1 MIKEVIA
8 KPTGVYTY
16 DIEQF
21 KNFFS
26 ISFKNYD
33 TKERH
38 KFIIYH
44 DYRDP
49 KLSINDFHKLLAFIE
64 TNIMTVIGYNN
75 INYDDL
81 MVKHIIINK
90 VIFMTASVADIVMS
104 MKNLSDRIINQ
115 QRNEKLTGKKDKY
128 IAGLKSQRKFGTI
141 DLLELFNTV
150 DRVSLKQ
157 IAINL
162 KWHNIIDLPFDPDHI
177 VVREEIDTIMLYNDN
192 DVDITEALLIKK
204 EPDLKFRKDL
214 GSIYKINIINS
225 NDTNVA
231 KAIVRKFYNEE
242 TGLTFEDY
250 KDKRTFYKTINLH
263 QCVSSKVRF
272 MTVNYQKLL
281 NTIRNTTILPS
292 KDESKAAIRKR
303 NEENKAIAIA
313 EGKKFKK
320 EKEDVK
326 QFEYI
331 LKSKYISHTIGL
343 GGIHSIN
350 ASEELRETE
359 DYEYIDADVASFYPW
374 LIVNENLYPKHLG
387 PEFIRAYRDKIIKKR
402 IEIKE
407 LWLNNIDYDLNKTI
421 DEGLKK
427 TANSTYGLTKS
438 MFSFLY
444 DPMVTT
450 YVCITGQ
457 LFLLMLIERLE
468 ELTDCVVVY
477 SNTDGIT
484 TKVPKHAKED
494 YFRIC
499 HQWERR
505 LGLKLEFVN
514 YRRMLLKDINNYM
527 MVTNSETKPVK
538 QIGLFLTKKKLN
550 QAYDYPIIAK
560 ALEAYYVKNIPIDVT
575 IKSETDVF
583 EFMKAERTS
592 TAKYNIYLHPKS
604 AKEDDKPIKLQK
616 TNRWIVT
623 NGFKEEGRIMKY
635 SKTRID
641 ASGRPAGTNMQ
652 KGRMLTLVNDASKYT
667 KVTDLYIDYD
677 FYISECYKVIK
688 DLKFRNNSNHHIP
701 LKQGSIF

>member
-1 MIKEVIA
+1 MAREVVT
-8 KPTGVYTY
+8 KPTGVYIY

-26 ISFKNYD
+26 ISFKDKD
-33 TKERH
+33 TGVRH
-38 KFIIYH
+38 KFIMYH
-44 DYRDP
+44 DYRNP
-49 KLSINDFHKLLAFIE
+49 KLSINDFAKLIEFIE
-64 TNIMTVIGYNN
+64 TRIMTLIGYNN
-75 INYDDL
+75 LSYDDL

-90 VIFMTASVADIVMS
+90 VIFMTASIVDIVMS
-104 MKNLSDRIINQ
+104 MKNLSDRIIGQ
-115 QRNEKLTGKKDKY
+115 QKMEKMTGQKDKY
-128 IAGLKSQRKFGTI
+128 INGLKSQRKFGSM
-141 DLLELFNTV
+141 DLLELFNTI

-157 IAINL
+157 IAVNL
-162 KWHNIIDLPFDPDHI
+162 KWPNIIDLPFHPDHI
-177 VVREEIDTIMLYNDN
+177 VVREEIDNIMVYNDN
-192 DVDITEALLIKK
+192 DVDITEALLLKK

-214 GSIYKINIINS
+214 GGIYKINIINS

-242 TGLTFEDY
+242 TGLTYDDY
-250 KDKRTFYKTINLH
+250 KDKRTFYKTINLY
-263 QCVSSKVRF
+263 QCVSAKVRF
-272 MTVNYQKLL
+272 MTVEYQKLL
-281 NTIRNTTILPS
+281 NIIRNTTILPS
-292 KDESKAAIRKR
+292 KDEAKNTIRKR
-303 NEENKAIAIA
+303 NEENKAGAIA
-313 EGKKFKK
+313 QGLKFVK
-320 EKEDVK
+320 EKEDAK

-331 LKSKYISHTIGL
+331 MRSKYLTHTIGL
-343 GGIHSIN
+343 GGIHSN
-350 ASEELRETE
+350 NPAEELRETD

-374 LIVNENLYPKHLG
+374 IIVNENLFPKHLG

-407 LWLNNIDYDLNKTI
+407 LWLQNIDYEVNKTI

-438 MFSFLY
+438 MYSFLY
-444 DPMVTT
+444 DPLVTT

-457 LFLLMLIERLE
+457 LYLLMLIERLE

-484 TKVPKHAKED
+484 TKVPKYAKDD

-505 LGLKLEFVN
+505 LGFKLEFVN
-514 YRRMLLKDINNYM
+514 YRRMLMKDINNYM

-538 QIGLFLTKKKLN
+538 QIGLFLTKKKLS

-560 ALEAYYVKNIPIDVT
+560 ALENYYVRNVPIDVT

-592 TAKYNIYLHPKS
+592 TAKYNIYLHPKL
-604 AKEDDKPIKLQK
+604 AKEDDKPVKLQK

-623 NGFKEEGRIMKY
+623 NGFSEEGRIMKY
-635 SKTRID
+635 SKVRVD
-641 ASGRPAGTNMQ
+641 ANNRPHGTNMQ
-652 KGRMLTLVNDASKYT
+652 KGRMLTLVNDASRYT
-667 KVTDLYIDYD
+667 DITKLNIDYE
-677 FYISECYKVIK
+677 FYISECYKIIK
-688 DLKFRNNSNHHIP
+688 DLKIRNVESHNIS
-701 LKQGSIF
+701 LKQGSLF